1 MSGQRR
7 YWHVGHV
14 MMALG
19 MAYMYLPPPGQVIP
33 NVFGLALFVTA
44 AGVSVSVF
52 LLVRIGDGAA
62 SLLWLMSA
70 AEMAVMA
77 YMFMPMNA
85 HFALL
90 SYGLAAY
97 LVVIGLS
104 WVLGTWDPHYLR
116 QRNDTV
122 VHTMSLCTVVHNAS
136 MRSRLLAMTLS

>member
-1 MSGQRR
+1 M
-7 YWHVGHV
+7 
-14 MMALG
+14 
-19 MAYMYLPPPGQVIP
+19 
-33 NVFGLALFVTA
+33 
-44 AGVSVSVF
+44 
-52 LLVRIGDGAA
+52 RIGDGAA

-122 VHTMSLCTVVHNAS
+122 VHTMSGSIRPTAVALRLSLATMAVS
-136 MRSRLLAMTLS
+136 MAFMLVAM